1 MWRDSVAAAPGPAG
15 WQQGGARLCGS
26 PSGRG
31 GPQGWQVTHGHCL
44 SVPTPAPSHVPSSP
58 CCPMAP
64 AQQAG
69 SAVPMHGE
77 MTWWHSA
84 RGHLDEPA
92 GAGGGWRGPAHCGA
106 VGIDPC
112 KQQLPQQ
119 SQGKWGSSGR
129 LEIEKM
135 SPDILCPTAL
145 WERGH
150 SKDQPYGLC
159 IVLVPVDWSLGR
171 PGVMPPSPQAV
182 QVRGEPPTPKTEVG
196 PT

>member
-1 MWRDSVAAAPGPAG
+1 MAGLGGRSTRASRMAARRCPALWQPQWEG
-15 WQQGGARLCGS
+15 W
-26 PSGRG
+26 PSGLAGDPWALPVCPHACPLPRSQL
-31 GPQGWQVTHGHCL
+31 PML
-44 SVPTPAPSHVPSSP
+44 SH
-58 CCPMAP
+58 AP

-150 SKDQPYGLC
+150 SRDQPYGLC

>member
-1 MWRDSVAAAPGPAG
+1 MWWDSVAPAPGPAG

-26 PSGRG
+26 PSGMG
-31 GPQGWQVTHGHCL
+31 GPQGWQVTHGRCL
-44 SVPTPAPSHVPSSP
+44 SVPMPAPSHVPSSP

-84 RGHLDEPA
+84 WGHPDEPA
-92 GAGGGWRGPAHCGA
+92 GAGGGWRSPAHCGA

-129 LEIEKM
+129 LEIEKNV
-135 SPDILCPTAL
+135 SRYPVSHSTVGEGAQQGPAL
-145 WERGH
+145 WALH
-150 SKDQPYGLC
+150 H
-159 IVLVPVDWSLGR
+159 
-171 PGVMPPSPQAV
+171 
-182 QVRGEPPTPKTEVG
+182 VG
-196 PT
+196 PSGLVLGEAWCDAPFPTGCTGWG